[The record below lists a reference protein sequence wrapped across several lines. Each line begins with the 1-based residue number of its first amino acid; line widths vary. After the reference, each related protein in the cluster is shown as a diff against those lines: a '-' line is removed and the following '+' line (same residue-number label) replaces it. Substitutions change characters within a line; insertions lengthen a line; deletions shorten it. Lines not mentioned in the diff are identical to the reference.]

1 MKKPARMTAR
11 KDEVIRFFG
20 GSNKTARAFGIT
32 NCAVSLWPELIPE
45 RRALQ
50 LPVITGGQ
58 LQPFPMEEQDK
69 HSVDPIH

>member
-11 KDEVIRFFG
+11 KADVIQFFG

-32 NCAVSLWPELIPE
+32 NCAVSLWPEFIPE

-50 LPVITGGQ
+50 LPVITDGK
-58 LQPFPMEEQDK
+58 LLPFPLEDQNDQL
-69 HSVDPIH
+69 H